1 MTVKIADIAAW
12 PVELGAAVRH
22 RRLFHPSGVLARG
35 HLERTAPTGRG
46 LPLYSCD
53 VVGRLS
59 KGLGTPD
66 SVPDIAGLAW
76 RMPPQLSGTPWDV
89 LLASTLA
96 GNRFVLWPAHS
107 WTGITFSSVM
117 PLSFEGTLWWLRAR
131 LTTDFD
137 GAGLSLDSVRGQLE
151 RGGMDFDVEQCTLPG
166 EFEPLAR
173 LSLRQKLP
181 HGRDVSFDPTLH
193 TGAGV
198 RLMPDW
204 LADARRVAYRRS
216 RAGRDAE

>member
-1 MTVKIADIAAW
+1 MRISDVASW
-12 PVELGAAVRH
+12 PVEFGAAVRQ

-35 HLERTAPTGRG
+35 SLERTAPEGRG

-59 KGLGTPD
+59 KGIGTPG

-96 GNRFVLWPAHS
+96 GNRFVLWPANS
-107 WTGITFSSVM
+107 WTGITFSSLM
-117 PLSFEGTLWWLRAR
+117 PLRFDGALWWLRAR
-131 LTTDFD
+131 LDTEFD
-137 GAGLSLDSVRGQLE
+137 GAGLCVDTVDGQLE
-151 RGGMDFDVEQCTLPG
+151 RGGLEFDIEQSSTAG
-166 EFEPLAR
+166 EFEPLGR

-181 HGRDVSFDPTLH
+181 HGRDVSFDPALH
-193 TGAGV
+193 SGDGV
-198 RLMPDW
+198 RLVPDW
-204 LADARRVAYRRS
+204 LADVRRAAYHRS
-216 RAGRDAE
+216 RVGRDAE

>member
-1 MTVKIADIAAW
+1 MKISDVASW
-12 PVELGAAVRH
+12 PIEFGAAVRH

-35 HLERTAPTGRG
+35 TLERTAPSGRG

-59 KGLGTPD
+59 KGIGTPD

-96 GNRFVLWPAHS
+96 GNRFVLWPANS
-107 WTGITFSSVM
+107 WAGITFSSVM
-117 PLSFEGTLWWLRAR
+117 PLRFDGALWWLRAR
-131 LTTDFD
+131 LTTEFD
-137 GAGLSLDSVRGQLE
+137 GGGLCLDSVNSQLE
-151 RGGMDFDVEQCTLPG
+151 RGGIRFDIEQSPATG

-173 LSLRQKLP
+173 LSLLEKLP
-181 HGRDVSFDPTLH
+181 HGRDVSFDPALH
-193 TGAGV
+193 EADGV
-198 RLMPDW
+198 RLVPSW
-204 LADARRVAYRRS
+204 LADVRRS
-216 RAGRDAE
+216 AYHSSRVGRSAE

>member
-1 MTVKIADIAAW
+1 MKISDVASW
-12 PVELGAAVRH
+12 PIELGAAVRH

-35 HLERTAPTGRG
+35 TLERTAPTSRG

-59 KGLGTPD
+59 KGVGTPD

-96 GNRFVLWPAHS
+96 GNRFVLWPANS

-117 PLSFEGTLWWLRAR
+117 PLRFDGALWWLRAR
-131 LTTDFD
+131 LTTEFD
-137 GAGLSLDSVRGQLE
+137 GGGLSLDSVNSQLE
-151 RGGMDFDVEQCTLPG
+151 RGGIQFDIEQSPATG

-181 HGRDVSFDPTLH
+181 HGRDVSFDPALH
-193 TGAGV
+193 EADGV
-198 RLMPDW
+198 RLVPNW
-204 LADARRVAYRRS
+204 LADVRRS
-216 RAGRDAE
+216 AYHSSRVGRDAE

>member
-1 MTVKIADIAAW
+1 MRFSDIASL

-35 HLERTAPTGRG
+35 SLERTAPAGWG

-53 VVGRLS
+53 IVGRLS
-59 KGLGTPD
+59 KGIGTPD

-96 GNRFVLWPAHS
+96 GNRFVLWPANS

-117 PLSFEGTLWWLRAR
+117 PLRFEGQLWWLRAR
-131 LTTDFD
+131 LTTEFD
-137 GAGLSLDSVRGQLE
+137 GAGLSLDSVNRQLE
-151 RGGMDFDVEQCTLPG
+151 RGGLQFDIEQSPATG

-173 LSLRQKLP
+173 LSLRQRLP
-181 HGRDVSFDPTLH
+181 HGRDVSFDPALH
-193 TGAGV
+193 EADGV
-198 RLMPDW
+198 QLAPHW
-204 LADARRVAYRRS
+204 LADVRRAAYHSS
-216 RAGRDAE
+216 RVGRDAE